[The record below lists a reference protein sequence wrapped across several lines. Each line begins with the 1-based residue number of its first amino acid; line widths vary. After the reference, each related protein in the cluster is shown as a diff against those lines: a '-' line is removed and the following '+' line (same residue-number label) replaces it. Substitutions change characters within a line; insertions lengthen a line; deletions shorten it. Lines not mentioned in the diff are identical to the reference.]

1 MGRTRRMDENGRWEL
16 HIEKRTN
23 LHTSLEIN
31 IYVRLDS
38 QKSQVQ
44 VHQWKNRA
52 LRSRKCKR
60 GNPTNYGVKVEWV
73 RERMKHLQWLKI
85 DVLGNQ
91 PWKCL
96 IQVVDMVK
104 QFGQNLEC
112 IRKCSM
118 VIWDNY
124 KTQCFHRKYLTI
136 EGRCSRKKNVSKYIL
151 LHTQHALKKGNRKS
165 SQNKANTVPKSLE
178 YVKT

>member
-1 MGRTRRMDENGRWEL
+1 MGRTRRMDENSRWEL

-38 QKSQVQ
+38 KKSQVQ

-104 QFGQNLEC
+104 QFSQNLEC

-118 VIWDNY
+118 SYGIIIKLNVFIGNTLLLKEDVQERKMCQNTFFFIHNMHSKREIENHP
-124 KTQCFHRKYLTI
+124 KTKRTPYRK
-136 EGRCSRKKNVSKYIL
+136 
-151 LHTQHALKKGNRKS
+151 A
-165 SQNKANTVPKSLE
+165 
-178 YVKT
+178 